1 MDDAQP
7 LFAQISNALSQQI
20 INGTLP
26 EGRQVPSTTELASF
40 YRVNPA
46 TAAKGANQL
55 VDAGILFK
63 RRGIGMFVAE
73 GARQRLLQQ
82 RRETFQTNF
91 VDPLLAEAEILGIT
105 PTELLQ
111 HLKVALTEVNGH
123 AGRSTEPEQKVR

>member
-1 MDDAQP
+1 MDDTQP

-40 YRVNPA
+40 YHINPA

-82 RRETFQTNF
+82 RRETFQANF
-91 VDPLLAEAEILGIT
+91 VDPLLAEAETLGIT

-111 HLKVALTEVNGH
+111 HLKVALAEVNAH
-123 AGRSTEPEQKVR
+123 AGRSTEPEQNVR